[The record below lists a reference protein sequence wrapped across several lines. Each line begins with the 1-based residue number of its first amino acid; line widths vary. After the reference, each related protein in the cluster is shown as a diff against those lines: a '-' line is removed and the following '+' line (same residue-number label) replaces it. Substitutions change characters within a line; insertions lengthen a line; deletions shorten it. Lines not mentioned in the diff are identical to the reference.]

1 MCLSFFWL
9 GAAIVF
15 YYHHSVK
22 FGFSLITW
30 ILHDLGEFWDK
41 IQPWDRNKGRL
52 FRKKWLEISNMNYK
66 NEKLS
71 WLLQG
76 LDHAWMLYLMM
87 IDAWGGKV
95 AVFREDGGG

>member
-1 MCLSFFWL
+1 MIRVNFE
-9 GAAIVF
+9 I
-15 YYHHSVK
+15 K
-22 FGFSLITW
+22 FNHEIT
-30 ILHDLGEFWDK
+30 I
-41 IQPWDRNKGRL
+41 KGDYI
-52 FRKKWLEISNMNYK
+52 RKKWLEISNMSYK

-87 IDAWGGKV
+87 IVGWGGRL